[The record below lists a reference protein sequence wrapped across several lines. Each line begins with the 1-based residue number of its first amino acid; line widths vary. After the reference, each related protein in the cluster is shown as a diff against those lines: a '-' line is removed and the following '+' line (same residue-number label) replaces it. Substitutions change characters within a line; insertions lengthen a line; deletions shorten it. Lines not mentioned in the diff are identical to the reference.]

1 MNVQAANRLSPETIG
16 AGLAVVGADGRGFER
31 SAVSVA

>member
-1 MNVQAANRLSPETIG
+1 MNVQAANRLSPETLG
-16 AGLAVVGADGRGFER
+16 AGLAVINADNRGFER